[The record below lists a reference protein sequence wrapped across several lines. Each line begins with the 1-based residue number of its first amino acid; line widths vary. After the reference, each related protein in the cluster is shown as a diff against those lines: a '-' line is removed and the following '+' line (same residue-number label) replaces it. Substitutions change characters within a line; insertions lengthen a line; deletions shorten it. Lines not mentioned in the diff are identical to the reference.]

1 MAKLV
6 LRDRAQKKQKK
17 YKTYTNDKEF
27 LDNFNEKNIYAGII
41 SKRIVILKR
50 EFYEGNKWEFL
61 PLKARDITRANSF
74 LVNQNIGSPRDE
86 NINRLIYFVFENVT
100 LQSNKIYEFYT
111 LLDFLEWAINIEK
124 KLTGIR

>member
-111 LLDFLEWAINIEK
+111 LLDFLEWAINIER